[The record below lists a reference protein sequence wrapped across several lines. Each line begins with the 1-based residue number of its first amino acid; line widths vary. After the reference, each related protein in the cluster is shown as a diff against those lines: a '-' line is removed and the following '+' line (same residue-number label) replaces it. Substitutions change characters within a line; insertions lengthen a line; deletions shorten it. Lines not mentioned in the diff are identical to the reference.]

1 MPYNFSWVLPGR
13 LAGLSLPGLG
23 EARDLRRGGLAL
35 AELRSLGVDC
45 LVSLT
50 DQAAGF
56 GPACAAAGLS
66 WEYFPIPEFDVP
78 EDAPAFHRL
87 MARLLGRLE
96 AGQALAAHCY
106 AGIGRTGLLLACLL
120 GRLEGLTGEEAIR
133 RLRLLRPA
141 LETPDQERF
150 VVSYLRSGPAG

>member
-13 LAGLSLPGLG
+13 VAGLSLPGLG

-120 GRLEGLTGEEAIR
+120 GRLEGLPGEEAIR

-150 VVSYLRSGPAG
+150 VASYLRSGPAG

>member
-23 EARDLRRGGLAL
+23 EARDLRRGGLAAEL
-35 AELRSLGVDC
+35 AELRSLGLDC

-87 MARLLGRLE
+87 GAPMGAWPG
-96 AGQALAAHCY
+96 GGPG
-106 AGIGRTGLLLACLL
+106 GIA
-120 GRLEGLTGEEAIR
+120 
-133 RLRLLRPA
+133 
-141 LETPDQERF
+141 TPE
-150 VVSYLRSGPAG
+150 

>member
-78 EDAPAFHRL
+78 EDTPAFHRL

-120 GRLEGLTGEEAIR
+120 GRLEGLPGEEAIR

-141 LETPDQERF
+141 LETPEQERF
-150 VVSYLRSGPAG
+150 VASYLRSGPAG